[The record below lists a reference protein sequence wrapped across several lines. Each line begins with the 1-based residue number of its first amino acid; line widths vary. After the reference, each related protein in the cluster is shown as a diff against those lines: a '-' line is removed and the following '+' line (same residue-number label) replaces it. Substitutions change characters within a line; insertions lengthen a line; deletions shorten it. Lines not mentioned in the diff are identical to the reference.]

1 MPTRVDYSIDG
12 PFRLL
17 HADVA
22 NLEFLGKSP
31 SAPNYALLIVD
42 LYSSKVYVYPMRSR
56 KQTFKKLEQFY
67 VDVQNKR
74 KNRNTRL
81 QVDNEF
87 QQVKIKDLNDR
98 LSVTMFIT
106 SLRGE
111 KAFTAKQKI
120 RDLKSRVSKL
130 KATSDKTKAKIPAVT
145 IVKQSAENMN
155 NVKSK
160 KYGIRPNDVEEK
172 SLSSEN
178 FRVLYNFK
186 RIERLK
192 NVSERLDKYGQKKY
206 DVKKKKLCENLAVV
220 EKVLVLPK
228 RIKKKSAPGKFYKQ
242 TVQNIPFFNKKLCLQ

>member
-1 MPTRVDYSIDG
+1 
-12 PFRLL
+12 
-17 HADVA
+17 
-22 NLEFLGKSP
+22 
-31 SAPNYALLIVD
+31 
-42 LYSSKVYVYPMRSR
+42 MRSR

-111 KAFTAKQKI
+111 KAFTAEQKI
-120 RDLKSRVSKL
+120 RDLKSRVSN
-130 KATSDKTKAKIPAVT
+130 KTKAKIPAVT

-160 KYGIRPNDVEEK
+160 KYGIRPNDVEEI